1 VNIVLDI
8 GVDVEDSATEF
19 NILEMLFLGAPLIE
33 RMDAEAR
40 ALGNLLDGEQVF
52 HFS

>member
-8 GVDVEDSATEF
+8 AIDVEVSVTEF

-33 RMDAEAR
+33 RMDAKAR
-40 ALGNLLDGEQVF
+40 ALGNLHDGEQMIHV
-52 HFS
+52 S